1 MWQYICDH
9 NSEKTRWI
17 FIIFALIYAGRT
29 FLDTHEKHVH
39 LTDLN
44 NTLTL
49 PCENETYT
57 HTYTKMNL
65 STVKWAH

>member
-9 NSEKTRWI
+9 NSGKTRWI

-49 PCENETYT
+49 PCENETSHFIPT
-57 HTYTKMNL
+57 A
-65 STVKWAH
+65 SSVV